1 MAFGYV
7 VVALVAAA
15 VAIFALQNGDPTPV
29 RFLVWTIAG
38 LPLAGLIL
46 LSLAGGL
53 VIAGV
58 PLLIQRW
65 QLRGRL
71 RAAERRLAELQDT
84 AVPPGGAS
92 RARGLDGPPS
102 PSRSPGGP
110 TPSS

>member
-1 MAFGYV
+1 MAFGYI

-15 VAIFALQNGDPTPV
+15 VAVFALQNGDPTPV
-29 RFLVWTIAG
+29 RFLVWTIAD

-46 LSLAGGL
+46 LALAGGL

-71 RAAERRLAELQDT
+71 RAAERRLAELQN
-84 AVPPGGAS
+84 AAGRPGGT
-92 RARGLDGPPS
+92 RGLEGPPLRAG
-102 PSRSPGGP
+102 PPGGP
-110 TPSS
+110 TPSP